1 MPTAVRYA
9 GAADAAPPRVRVRLL
24 PRLLQALLRALD
36 GLAPVRR
43 AGDYAPPPDEFYRHP
58 PY

>member
-1 MPTAVRYA
+1 MSTAVRFV
-9 GAADAAPPRVRVRLL
+9 GAADAAPPRVRLL

-43 AGDYAPPPDEFYRHP
+43 AGDYTPPPAEWYRHP
-58 PY
+58 PC